1 MLLAVALAVLALNG
15 QPDSGDIE
23 PVVPAEAL
31 SDAEDPQAQTP
42 QIAAALDEPS
52 GAVPDVGGSADDP
65 ERPPTPPH
73 TGIHA
78 LFSGLWLDIK
88 NLPSPPNAYIAAIG
102 GGAAAAVHPW
112 DQTFNVRLRSH
123 YDVVDDVFAPAKYY
137 GNTPEQLALSIGTYA
152 YGRIFDKPKVS
163 HLGMDLL
170 RAQIIAELI
179 VQPLK
184 FATHRERPDGSNFQ
198 SFPSGHAA
206 ATFAAATV
214 IERHLGWKGAA
225 IGYGIASYV
234 AASRLHDNVHN
245 VSDVVFGSAVG
256 VIAGRTVTVHGRKM
270 WTLTP
275 GFVPGGVAILAMRT
289 P

>member
-15 QPDSGDIE
+15 QPDSRDIE
-23 PVVPAEAL
+23 PVVPADAL
-31 SDAEDPQAQTP
+31 SAAEDPQTQTP
-42 QIAAALDEPS
+42 QIAPALDEPS
-52 GAVPDVGGSADDP
+52 GAVPDGGRADDP

-179 VQPLK
+179 VQPVK

-289 P
+289 H

>member
-23 PVVPAEAL
+23 PVVPADAL
-31 SDAEDPQAQTP
+31 SDGEDPQTQTP
-42 QIAAALDEPS
+42 HIAAALDEPS
-52 GAVPDVGGSADDP
+52 EAVPDVGGSADDP

-170 RAQIIAELI
+170 RAQIIAELL

-289 P
+289 H

>member
-1 MLLAVALAVLALNG
+1 
-15 QPDSGDIE
+15 
-23 PVVPAEAL
+23 
-31 SDAEDPQAQTP
+31 
-42 QIAAALDEPS
+42 
-52 GAVPDVGGSADDP
+52 VPDVGGSADNP

-112 DQTFNVRLRSH
+112 DRTFNVRLRSH

-225 IGYGIASYV
+225 LGYGIASYV

-289 P
+289 H

>member
-1 MLLAVALAVLALNG
+1 MILAVALAMLALNG
-15 QPDSGDIE
+15 RPDSGDIE
-23 PVVPAEAL
+23 PVVPV
-31 SDAEDPQAQTP
+31 DAQCASEDLRTETS
-42 QIAAALDEPS
+42 QIAAAFDEPS
-52 GAVPDVGGSADDP
+52 GPLPSGGNSADDS
-65 ERPPTPPH
+65 EKPPTPPH

-78 LFSGLWLDIK
+78 LFNGLWLDIK
-88 NLPSPPNAYIAAIG
+88 NLPSPPNAYIAAVG

-275 GFVPGGVAILAMRT
+275 ALVPGGVAVVAMRT
-289 P
+289 Q